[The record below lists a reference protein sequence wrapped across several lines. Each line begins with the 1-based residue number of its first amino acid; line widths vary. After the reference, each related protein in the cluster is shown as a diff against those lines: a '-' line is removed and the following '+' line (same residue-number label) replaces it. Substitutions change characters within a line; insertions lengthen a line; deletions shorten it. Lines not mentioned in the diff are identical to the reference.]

1 MDILDYTHSE
11 IQKCWWYSDDLQDI
25 RSDAKKFVSKNYDKK
40 NPHASEF
47 RGLERFTHSQRR
59 AALYELSLEAILYDN
74 CLDNYQLHAKLAL
87 REAQERAQRD
97 ALAVIQ
103 DHKNMLVGWKKS
115 SSHTSLTSCASNHS
129 LDSLSSKSG
138 SRRLRRD
145 TALTNKSTAT
155 ASASSGYLQKL
166 LPKRRTQ
173 VARAS

>member
-40 NPHASEF
+40 NPHTSEF

-59 AALYELSLEAILYDN
+59 AALYELSLEAVLYDD

-97 ALAVIQ
+97 ALAV
-103 DHKNMLVGWKKS
+103 LVGWKKS
-115 SSHTSLTSCASNHS
+115 RSHTSLTSCASNHS